1 MDNDHNI
8 KDLNLLYS
16 DSNKLINEIVVDNY
30 DNNILKSTNEVLTK
44 INEDWHGKDATMQI
58 NNLID
63 AKNLMIDNREIVGN
77 IGVYISSLVKTYR
90 DAQNSNGQIL
100 PAFKELT
107 FNRISK
113 SEKTN
118 NTTTEIF
125 MNKDITNTI
134 SIINN
139 IANDIEELNN
149 SISQIKESI
158 FNNWLEEDENRNY
171 ALRMFEKY
179 TINSNNIVKII
190 DDISK
195 NIRNA
200 IDNYNNINK
209 LVASNGSLESMFEN
223 KTKSV
228 EAKEVLTTEEQKVVE
243 SVNNTLEKNRQIN
256 KEFKESVI
264 EAVKKDLKDK
274 GIIE

>member
-30 DNNILKSTNEVLTK
+30 DNNILKNTNEVLTK

-77 IGVYISSLVKTYR
+77 IGVYISTLVKTYR

>member
-30 DNNILKSTNEVLTK
+30 DNNILKNTNEVLTK

-90 DAQNSNGQIL
+90 DEQNSNGQIL

>member
-90 DAQNSNGQIL
+90 DEQNSNGQIL